1 MEDILFEGGMI
12 YEVES
17 FLEERYQFRRNVM
30 SGKCEM
36 RVIGTESGDWM
47 DVTEIVVN
55 TIVREAKKEGIG
67 DNKSPRQ
74 DIVEYINSMAVETYD
89 PVKSYLDSLPE
100 WDGNDHVG
108 ALFRRLPG
116 VTDEMVGFLS
126 IWFRSSVAHWLHL
139 DMLHG
144 NECVPVLI
152 GGQGVG
158 KSTFAARL
166 LPQHLRS
173 YYLDH
178 INFSNKFDMEI
189 ALTSNLFVN
198 IDEFNVMTSRQQT
211 KLKQVLS
218 KVKVNGRPIFGRV
231 QADRPRY
238 ASFIATTND
247 ATPLCDPTGSRR
259 YICILIPDEAYIDN
273 ATPIDYGQLYAQV
286 IHQLKAEEL
295 PYWFDN
301 IQVERIQE
309 LNMPFYKSEDM
320 SEMIESCFRK
330 PKEDEQ
336 AVWMSTT
343 ELCNCLHKHYPAVMK
358 SHSMKI
364 HIGAALKLLGF
375 TSRRT
380 SNGNVYALIPRQA
393 V

>member
-1 MEDILFEGGMI
+1 MI

-17 FLEERYQFRRNVM
+17 FLEENYQFRRNVM

-36 RVIGTESGDWM
+36 RANGKEEGEWK

-55 TIVREAKKEGIG
+55 TIVREAKKAGIG

-89 PVKSYLDSLPE
+89 PVKSYLDSLHE

-108 ALFRRLPG
+108 ALFRRLPE
-116 VTDEMVGFLS
+116 VTDEMVGFLA
-126 IWFRSSVAHWLHL
+126 IWLRSSVAHWLHL

-152 GGQGVG
+152 GGQGIG
-158 KSTFAARL
+158 KSTFAVRL
-166 LPQHLRS
+166 LPPELRC

-178 INFSNKFDMEI
+178 INFSNKFDMEM
-189 ALTSNLFVN
+189 ALTNNLFVN
-198 IDEFNVMTSRQQT
+198 LDEFNVMTLRQQT

-218 KVKVNGRPIFGRV
+218 KAKVNGRPIFGRV

-238 ASFIATTND
+238 ASFIATTSD
-247 ATPLCDPTGSRR
+247 ETPLSDPTGSRR
-259 YICILIPDEAYIDN
+259 YICILIPEEAYIDN
-273 ATPIDYGQLYAQV
+273 DTPIIYDQLYAQV
-286 IHQLKAEEL
+286 LHQLKAEEL

-320 SEMIESCFRK
+320 NDMLTSCFRK
-330 PKEDEQ
+330 PKDGEQ
-336 AVWMSTT
+336 PVWMSTT
-343 ELCNCLHKHYPAVMK
+343 ELCTRLHKQYPTVKK

-375 TSRRT
+375 ASRRT
-380 SNGNVYALIPRQA
+380 SNGNVYALIPREA